1 MIDKVLGLEP
11 VARRR
16 KADNA
21 SETYFSL
28 YAVHPSRKLALPLQ
42 FPLLGLISES

>member
-11 VARRR
+11 VAVRRR

-21 SETYFSL
+21 SETYISL
-28 YAVHPSRKLALPLQ
+28 YAVHRSQRQVLP
-42 FPLLGLISES
+42 